1 MTFCSRPVSE
11 FKKYVAQG
19 KKILQPHHILDGLA
33 AVIDENEERQH
44 LRDGLFGDVLRSTQE
59 AIILPPWV
67 ALAVRPRPGVWEY
80 VRVNVDELSVEQLN
94 VAEYLEFKEHLVNG
108 RVKDNYVLEL
118 DLEPFNAS
126 FPRPTRPSSIGSG
139 VQFLNRHLSSRL
151 FHDRESM
158 QPLVDFLRAHRYRG
172 QMLMLNERIQSLSKL
187 RLALIKAEEHLSK
200 LPKSTPYAEFQEMG
214 LEKGWGDNAERVSDM
229 IHLLLEILQAPDPS
243 TLETFLGRIPMVFN
257 VVILSPH
264 GYFGQA
270 NVLGMPD
277 TGGQVVYI
285 LDQVRA
291 LENEMLLRIKQQGLD
306 ITPEILVVTRL
317 IPDAQGTTCNQ
328 RIEKISG
335 SQHSRILRVPF
346 RTENGILRSWV
357 SRFDVWPYLERF
369 SEEDS
374 SQLGHLMVDPRCSYS
389 MNARAHNHIPSPTV
403 LVSYIQHQI
412 AAKSPPNVTPVGTS
426 CTISLQKFC
435 RLNFPVSLEVQ
446 FVELFMRQKQYP
458 SSAGKSSILED
469 ASNEITAELQG
480 QPDLI
485 IGNYSDGNLVAS
497 LIAHKQGIT
506 QCNIAH
512 ALEKTKYPDSDIYW
526 KNFEEKYHF
535 SCQFTADLIAMNHAD
550 FIITSTY
557 QEIAGSLNE
566 FAGNSLKSAKDSFW
580 GKCCDRISLELHQ
593 YCTNALCTFIMVFD
607 HPMMTV
613 HSAKGQLLSAQ
624 VSCPNISACV
634 FAFPCIPSKD
644 TVGQY
649 ESHTAFTLPGLYRV
663 VHGIDVFDPKFNI
676 VSPGADMNIYFPYT
690 EKQHRLTALHGSI
703 EELLFSPDQTA
714 EHTGVLNDR
723 KKPII
728 FSMARLDRV
737 KNITGLVEWF
747 GKNSRLRELVNLVVV
762 AGDIDPSKSKDRE
775 EVDEIEKM
783 HSLIKQYNLN
793 GQIRWICAQKN
804 RVRNGELYRYI
815 ADTKGAFVQDLRQM
829 PSNGLAIMDVSL
841 VLFQPAVYEAFGLT
855 VVESMTCGLP
865 TFATCHGGPA
875 EIIVDGVSGFH
886 IDPYHGDAA
895 SELLAD
901 FFERCK
907 KDPTYWDKIS
917 NGGLQRIYERYT
929 WKIYAERLMTLA
941 GVYGFWKYVSKLE
954 RRETRRYLE
963 MFYIL
968 KYRKLV
974 KTVPL
979 TIEDES
985 AVHLL
990 EKKAQLT
997 AGDVQS
1003 KGVAALND
1011 HN

>member
-1 MTFCSRPVSE
+1 MVAATLTRVLSMRERVEDTLCEHRNELVSLLSR
-11 FKKYVAQG
+11 YVAQG

-200 LPKSTPYAEFQEMG
+200 LPKSTPYAEFEHKFQEMG

-369 SEEDS
+369 SE
-374 SQLGHLMVDPRCSYS
+374 
-389 MNARAHNHIPSPTV
+389 
-403 LVSYIQHQI
+403 
-412 AAKSPPNVTPVGTS
+412 
-426 CTISLQKFC
+426 
-435 RLNFPVSLEVQ
+435 
-446 FVELFMRQKQYP
+446 
-458 SSAGKSSILED
+458 D

-557 QEIAGSLNE
+557 QEIAG
-566 FAGNSLKSAKDSFW
+566 
-580 GKCCDRISLELHQ
+580 
-593 YCTNALCTFIMVFD
+593 
-607 HPMMTV
+607 
-613 HSAKGQLLSAQ
+613 
-624 VSCPNISACV
+624 
-634 FAFPCIPSKD
+634 SKD

-815 ADTKGAFVQDLRQM
+815 ADTKGAFVQ
-829 PSNGLAIMDVSL
+829 
-841 VLFQPAVYEAFGLT
+841 PAVYEAFGLT